1 MLFQSLL
8 GLLDGEADELVG
20 LELVELVE
28 LDCLCDPDDD
38 GRLNPCLRCE
48 FCFGASTGRLIA
60 ELLNGYGLFSATG
73 TDLPINF

>member
-8 GLLDGEADELVG
+8 GLLEDEADELFG
-20 LELVELVE
+20 LELVELFEVG
-28 LDCLCDPDDD
+28 CLCGPDDE

-60 ELLNGYGLFSATG
+60 ELLNG
-73 TDLPINF
+73 